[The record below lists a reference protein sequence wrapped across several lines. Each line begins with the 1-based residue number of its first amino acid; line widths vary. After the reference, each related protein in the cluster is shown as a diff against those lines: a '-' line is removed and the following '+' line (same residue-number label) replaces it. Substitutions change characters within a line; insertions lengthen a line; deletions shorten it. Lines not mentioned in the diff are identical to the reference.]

1 MEEQQTGECPLCD
14 TGAVYRFT
22 DHDNYR
28 MYRCP
33 NCGIYEVS
41 VGAERKIRKMSPEKR
56 LEFSSLSINAPEG
69 MMLEIRYDI
78 NADAN
83 DVVCKYVPRR
93 SAVHQ
98 EPHEQR
104 ASGPDC

>member
-1 MEEQQTGECPLCD
+1 
-14 TGAVYRFT
+14 
-22 DHDNYR
+22 
-28 MYRCP
+28 
-33 NCGIYEVS
+33 
-41 VGAERKIRKMSPEKR
+41 
-56 LEFSSLSINAPEG
+56 
-69 MMLEIRYDI
+69 MLEIRYDI

>member
-1 MEEQQTGECPLCD
+1 MEEQQTGECPLCN
-14 TGAVYRFT
+14 TGAVYSFT
-22 DHDNYR
+22 DYGKYK

-33 NCGIYEVS
+33 DCGIYEISVS
-41 VGAERKIRKMSPEKR
+41 AEKKVRNKATERRQQIST
-56 LEFSSLSINAPEG
+56 LSVNTPEG
-69 MMLEIRYDI
+69 MILEIAFDI
-78 NADAN
+78 SADEN
-83 DVVCKYVPRR
+83 VVVCKYVPRR